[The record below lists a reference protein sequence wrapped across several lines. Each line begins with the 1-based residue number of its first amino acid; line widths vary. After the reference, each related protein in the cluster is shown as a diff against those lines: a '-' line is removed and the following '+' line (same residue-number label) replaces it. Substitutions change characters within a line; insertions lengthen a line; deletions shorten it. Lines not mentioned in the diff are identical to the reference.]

1 MQTNP
6 HANLSSLALLAAA
19 SLFFISGCSAM
30 QQDSRPGFNTQ
41 QSAAKARQQLQAAN
55 PVGSPIM
62 AAQKNLGDLGF
73 HCQALSSPGAG
84 YKASIMCT
92 LSPAVK
98 EAQPSVT
105 APAVPV
111 TWMVGFHSAD
121 GIYLS
126 KLVVNRAPQD
136 IEE

>member
-6 HANLSSLALLAAA
+6 RANLSVLALLVAA
-19 SLFFISGCSAM
+19 SLFFITGCSAM

-41 QSAAKARQQLQAAN
+41 QSASKARQELQAAN
-55 PVGSPIM
+55 PVGSPLTT
-62 AAQKNLGDLGF
+62 AQKNLEELGF
-73 HCQALSSPGAG
+73 RCQALSSPGAG
-84 YKASIMCT
+84 YKASVMCT
-92 LSPAVK
+92 LSPVVK
-98 EAQPSVT
+98 EAQPSMT

-136 IEE
+136 IGE

>member
-1 MQTNP
+1 MQANP
-6 HANLSSLALLAAA
+6 QANCGPLALLVAI
-19 SLFFISGCSAM
+19 SLFFIPGCSAM

-55 PVGSPIM
+55 PVGSPIT
-62 AAQKNLGDLGF
+62 ATQKNLEDLGF
-73 HCQALSSPGAG
+73 HCQALSSPGVG
-84 YKASIMCT
+84 YKASMVCT
-92 LSPAVK
+92 LSPVVK

-136 IEE
+136 IGE

>member
-6 HANLSSLALLAAA
+6 RANLSSLALLVAA
-19 SLFFISGCSAM
+19 SLFFIPGCSAM
-30 QQDSRPGFNTQ
+30 QQDSRPSFNTQ
-41 QSAAKARQQLQAAN
+41 QSASKARQELQAAN
-55 PVGSPIM
+55 PIGSPLTT
-62 AAQKNLGDLGF
+62 AQKNLEDLGF
-73 HCQALSSPGAG
+73 RCQALSSPGAG
-84 YKASIMCT
+84 YKASMMCT
-92 LSPAVK
+92 LSPVVK

-121 GIYLS
+121 GIHLS

-136 IEE
+136 IGE

>member
-1 MQTNP
+1 
-6 HANLSSLALLAAA
+6 
-19 SLFFISGCSAM
+19 M

-41 QSAAKARQQLQAAN
+41 QSAAKARQELQAAN
-55 PVGSPIM
+55 PIGSPLTT
-62 AAQKNLGDLGF
+62 AQKNLEDLGF
-73 HCQALSSPGAG
+73 RCQALNSPGAG
-84 YKASIMCT
+84 YKASMMCT
-92 LSPAVK
+92 LSPVVK

-111 TWMVGFHSAD
+111 TWMVGFHSTD

-136 IEE
+136 IGE

>member
-6 HANLSSLALLAAA
+6 RSNLSSLALLVAA
-19 SLFFISGCSAM
+19 SLFFIPGCSAM
-30 QQDSRPGFNTQ
+30 QQDSRPSFDTQ
-41 QSAAKARQQLQAAN
+41 QSAAKARQELQAAN
-55 PVGSPIM
+55 PIGSPLTT
-62 AAQKNLGDLGF
+62 AQKNLEDLGF
-73 HCQALSSPGAG
+73 RCQALNSPGAG
-84 YKASIMCT
+84 YKASMMCT
-92 LSPAVK
+92 LSPVVK

>member
-6 HANLSSLALLAAA
+6 RSNLSSLALLVAA
-19 SLFFISGCSAM
+19 SLFFIPGCSAM
-30 QQDSRPGFNTQ
+30 QQDSRPSFNTQ
-41 QSAAKARQQLQAAN
+41 QSAAKARQELQAAN
-55 PVGSPIM
+55 PIGSPLTT
-62 AAQKNLGDLGF
+62 AQKNLEDLGF
-73 HCQALSSPGAG
+73 RCQALNSPGAG
-84 YKASIMCT
+84 YKASMMCT
-92 LSPAVK
+92 LSPVVK

>member
-1 MQTNP
+1 
-6 HANLSSLALLAAA
+6 
-19 SLFFISGCSAM
+19 M
-30 QQDSRPGFNTQ
+30 QQDSRPSFNTQ
-41 QSAAKARQQLQAAN
+41 QSAAKARQELQAAN
-55 PVGSPIM
+55 PIGSPLTT
-62 AAQKNLGDLGF
+62 AQKNLEDLGF
-73 HCQALSSPGAG
+73 RCQALNSPGAG
-84 YKASIMCT
+84 YKASMMCT
-92 LSPAVK
+92 LSPVVK

>member
-6 HANLSSLALLAAA
+6 RANLSSLALLVAA
-19 SLFFISGCSAM
+19 SLFFIPGCSAM
-30 QQDSRPGFNTQ
+30 QQDSRPSFNTQ
-41 QSAAKARQQLQAAN
+41 QSAAKARQELQAAN
-55 PVGSPIM
+55 PIGSPLTT
-62 AAQKNLGDLGF
+62 AQKNLEDLGF
-73 HCQALSSPGAG
+73 RCQALNSPGAG
-84 YKASIMCT
+84 YKASMMCT
-92 LSPAVK
+92 LSPVVK

-136 IEE
+136 IGE

>member
-6 HANLSSLALLAAA
+6 NANLSSLALLAAA
-19 SLFFISGCSAM
+19 SLFFIPGCSAM

-41 QSAAKARQQLQAAN
+41 QSASKARQELQAAN
-55 PVGSPIM
+55 PVGSPLTT
-62 AAQKNLGDLGF
+62 AQKNLEDLGF
-73 HCQALSSPGAG
+73 RCQALSSPGVG
-84 YKASIMCT
+84 YKASMVCT
-92 LSPAVK
+92 LSSVVK
-98 EAQPSVT
+98 EVQPSVI

-111 TWMVGFHSAD
+111 TWMVGFHSDD

-136 IEE
+136 IGK